1 MYRLLVLIA
10 ISSITFSCVTNE
22 SLPRNDKET
31 VSESTKKTENEQ
43 PSPEPSASEEKKGHV
58 HEAPRGGTLVAFGEE
73 FAHLELVLDQGTG
86 KITAYVLDGE
96 AEKAIQIKQE
106 ELEIEIEKPK
116 KLVLTLKAVESALT
130 GEKVGN
136 TSEFSTQSDELK
148 GLKEFD
154 ANVSKI
160 TVKGKE
166 FKKVEFEFPEG
177 NEHQHEH

>member
-1 MYRLLVLIA
+1 MRQSAHMYRLLVLVA
-10 ISSITFSCVTNE
+10 ISAITFSCVTNE
-22 SLPRNDKET
+22 PLPKNDEET

-43 PSPEPSASEEKKGHV
+43 PSPEPSASDDKKKGHV

-154 ANVSKI
+154 AKR
-160 TVKGKE
+160 E
-166 FKKVEFEFPEG
+166 
-177 NEHQHEH
+177 